1 MARRRTG
8 AALLVLSLILFAFSA
23 VSFADEGRGSEHR
36 NENASENAKS
46 PEIAS
51 NPEQVCD
58 GDSGEKSDTG
68 HGANQGEEY
77 DNTCDDAGYDPIPG
91 NGVGEGER
99 TGIPCTGCVGQA
111 DDKNPPG
118 QMPNADEDGNNGYEC
133 DDNQGI
139 GKTNPAHTG
148 CSEQTTTQTP
158 PTNVEG
164 TTTNRPPAAV
174 LGESGEKPKPTAVLG
189 EQITRPQPTKVL
201 GVQMA
206 RTGMEVIP
214 LALFALAMLG
224 MGLNLMRSPQLAK
237 VRI

>member
-1 MARRRTG
+1 MTRRRTG

-23 VSFADEGRGSEHR
+23 VSFADEGQGSEHR
-36 NENASENAKS
+36 NGNASENAKA
-46 PEIAS
+46 PETAS
-51 NPEQVCD
+51 NPDQVCD
-58 GDSGEKSDTG
+58 GDSGGKSDTG

-99 TGIPCTGCVGQA
+99 TGQPCTGCVGQA

-133 DDNQGI
+133 DENQGV

-148 CSEQTTTQTP
+148 CTQQGTTQTP
-158 PTNVEG
+158 PTNVGG
-164 TTTNRPPAAV
+164 TTTNTPPTDI
-174 LGESGEKPKPTAVLG
+174 LGESTVKPTAVLG

-214 LALFALAMLG
+214 LALVALAMLG
-224 MGLNLMRSPQLAK
+224 MGLSLMRPPQLANA
-237 VRI
+237 RI